1 MPDKPEDAVYVNVQV
16 QLSTTDKNTTN
27 ENNKT
32 DNNSTSNAIT
42 GEEHENRVN
51 NILLVLADKDNKFIA
66 CGEQVSLTNLNKA
79 KGTVS
84 TVQKIDKAAL
94 AAYYKADGILD
105 EGKDRIHLYVF
116 CNPTNELQN
125 LFKEHFMLKEWIHKT
140 ENITEDANGNVIRG
154 ESVWGGKDHQHG
166 FLMSTATRTCIEK
179 RIPKNIES
187 WKSHFQESTPF
198 HFSGTN
204 HKGTGKKEV
213 NNEGTILVERAVA
226 RFDSKDGSK
235 NKDQTYVVGNDEGNA
250 TLKVKLTKMAL
261 VNMSRDFYYLRRVS
275 DNGANANA
283 QICGAEHNHG
293 PKTNYVVNT
302 DAAIKS
308 GTAKNIDKSYPF
320 KDFFNFCLGNYE
332 GGNWDIDATARSQW
346 YTSQISKVVKNKG
359 KGYHTWR
366 YVTENTIPG
375 IELQQNGISTGIVFK
390 GQIMA
395 TDKASRKL
403 KDAIANAKGNPAKD
417 PILYSYANTLYVT
430 WEEVREKAFLT
441 EENSRFYKAVFG
453 NEKKKKN
460 ITIKSNVQTAVYS
473 TDKTSPDYLWQ
484 KWHEQNIGNEAFQAN
499 FRKAAQKAQFTLYQ
513 SNTDDYDAAGYY
525 CYYFCW
531 NRHNDNNDDTVTGP
545 MEFAIVRNNIYKL
558 SVTGINRLGHPRI
571 SENDP
576 APITPDTPDE
586 KNSHY
591 LTLSVE
597 VTPWRGAL
605 ITENPN
611 S

>member
-1 MPDKPEDAVYVNVQV
+1 M
-16 QLSTTDKNTTN
+16 
-27 ENNKT
+27 
-32 DNNSTSNAIT
+32 
-42 GEEHENRVN
+42 
-51 NILLVLADKDNKFIA
+51 
-66 CGEQVSLTNLNKA
+66 
-79 KGTVS
+79 
-84 TVQKIDKAAL
+84 
-94 AAYYKADGILD
+94 
-105 EGKDRIHLYVF
+105 
-116 CNPTNELQN
+116 
-125 LFKEHFMLKEWIHKT
+125 
-140 ENITEDANGNVIRG
+140 
-154 ESVWGGKDHQHG
+154 
-166 FLMSTATRTCIEK
+166 
-179 RIPKNIES
+179 
-187 WKSHFQESTPF
+187 
-198 HFSGTN
+198 
-204 HKGTGKKEV
+204 
-213 NNEGTILVERAVA
+213 
-226 RFDSKDGSK
+226 
-235 NKDQTYVVGNDEGNA
+235 
-250 TLKVKLTKMAL
+250 
-261 VNMSRDFYYLRRVS
+261 S

-460 ITIKSNVQTAVYS
+460 ITIKSNGQTAVYS

>member
-1 MPDKPEDAVYVNVQV
+1 MCSPLVSRKPR
-16 QLSTTDKNTTN
+16 STHTDV
-27 ENNKT
+27 
-32 DNNSTSNAIT
+32 SYM
-42 GEEHENRVN
+42 
-51 NILLVLADKDNKFIA
+51 LAF
-66 CGEQVSLTNLNKA
+66 
-79 KGTVS
+79 
-84 TVQKIDKAAL
+84 
-94 AAYYKADGILD
+94 
-105 EGKDRIHLYVF
+105 
-116 CNPTNELQN
+116 
-125 LFKEHFMLKEWIHKT
+125 W
-140 ENITEDANGNVIRG
+140 
-154 ESVWGGKDHQHG
+154 
-166 FLMSTATRTCIEK
+166 
-179 RIPKNIES
+179 
-187 WKSHFQESTPF
+187 
-198 HFSGTN
+198 
-204 HKGTGKKEV
+204 
-213 NNEGTILVERAVA
+213 
-226 RFDSKDGSK
+226 
-235 NKDQTYVVGNDEGNA
+235 
-250 TLKVKLTKMAL
+250 
-261 VNMSRDFYYLRRVS
+261 
-275 DNGANANA
+275 
-283 QICGAEHNHG
+283 
-293 PKTNYVVNT
+293 
-302 DAAIKS
+302 
-308 GTAKNIDKSYPF
+308 
-320 KDFFNFCLGNYE
+320 
-332 GGNWDIDATARSQW
+332 GNWDIDATARSQW

-460 ITIKSNVQTAVYS
+460 ITIKSNGQTAVYS

-499 FRKAAQKAQFTLYQ
+499 FRKAAKKAQFTLYQ

-586 KNSHY
+586 KDSHY

>member
-1 MPDKPEDAVYVNVQV
+1 M
-16 QLSTTDKNTTN
+16 
-27 ENNKT
+27 
-32 DNNSTSNAIT
+32 
-42 GEEHENRVN
+42 
-51 NILLVLADKDNKFIA
+51 
-66 CGEQVSLTNLNKA
+66 
-79 KGTVS
+79 
-84 TVQKIDKAAL
+84 
-94 AAYYKADGILD
+94 
-105 EGKDRIHLYVF
+105 
-116 CNPTNELQN
+116 
-125 LFKEHFMLKEWIHKT
+125 
-140 ENITEDANGNVIRG
+140 
-154 ESVWGGKDHQHG
+154 
-166 FLMSTATRTCIEK
+166 
-179 RIPKNIES
+179 
-187 WKSHFQESTPF
+187 
-198 HFSGTN
+198 
-204 HKGTGKKEV
+204 

-283 QICGAEHNHG
+283 QICGAEHSHG

-460 ITIKSNVQTAVYS
+460 ITIKAMGKQPSIAQT
-473 TDKTSPDYLWQ
+473 K
-484 KWHEQNIGNEAFQAN
+484 QARTICGKSGMN
-499 FRKAAQKAQFTLYQ
+499 RTLATRHSRPISGKPPKGTVHPLPIEHGRLRRSRLLLLLLLLEPAQ
-513 SNTDDYDAAGYY
+513 
-525 CYYFCW
+525 
-531 NRHNDNNDDTVTGP
+531 
-545 MEFAIVRNNIYKL
+545 
-558 SVTGINRLGHPRI
+558 
-571 SENDP
+571 
-576 APITPDTPDE
+576 
-586 KNSHY
+586 
-591 LTLSVE
+591 
-597 VTPWRGAL
+597 
-605 ITENPN
+605 
-611 S
+611 